1 VSFRKDSLAVLLDR
15 IYANYTSLFQ
25 PLGKTP
31 RHNLLKVFSSV
42 DAGMHHQLL
51 GDLDFLARQLFPDTA
66 EGAYLRTHWAD
77 KVTPLYAAPAR
88 GNVIFT
94 GTPGKSVPS
103 GILLKSASGETYYT
117 EAACKT
123 GEGGSAEAPVTAQNS
138 GTATNLEEGEE
149 LKIASVIP
157 SGVDSVA
164 VAAGGGITGGADAES
179 DEEYLARVLLALRNP
194 SRYGKMGDFALWAI
208 DSGAEVSSAWEF
220 RDFGVF
226 GALLIQ
232 VVSGNQVDGV
242 RQAGNTQAVW
252 DYLDEVAPPILYEVR
267 TPELVSLNP
276 VVTLLPQEDTWGNR
290 DTAVSRMKAFLQ
302 VTAEPGISVTA
313 GALKTAIIDGVDIS
327 DARVTLGGSVTGI
340 TPTTI
345 LQYPVLG
352 EVTWA

>member
-15 IYANYTSLFQ
+15 VYANYTSLFQ

-51 GDLDFLARQLFPDTA
+51 GDIDFLALQLFPDTA

-77 KVTPLYAAPAR
+77 KVTPLYASSAQ
-88 GNVIFT
+88 GNVVLT
-94 GTPGKSVPS
+94 GTPNRSVPS
-103 GILLKSASGETYYT
+103 GLLLKSAAGETYYT
-117 EAACKT
+117 EAACRI
-123 GEGGSAEAPVTAQNS
+123 GAAGSVEARVTAQNT
-138 GTATNLEEGEE
+138 GLATNLEAGEE

-164 VAAGGGITGGADAES
+164 VASQGGITGGADAES

-194 SRYGKMGDFALWAI
+194 SRYGKMGDFALWAV
-208 DSGAEVSSAWEF
+208 DSSVEVSSAWEYAN
-220 RDFGVF
+220 FGVF
-226 GALLIQ
+226 GALMIQ
-232 VVSGNQVDGV
+232 VINGNQIDGV
-242 RQAGNTQAVW
+242 SRVDNLSMVRSYIDG
-252 DYLDEVAPPILYEVR
+252 VAPPILYEVR

-276 VVTLLPQEDTWGNR
+276 AVTLLPQEDTQGNR

-302 VTAEPGISVTA
+302 VTAEPGISITA
-313 GALKTAIIDGVDIS
+313 GALKTAIIDGVAIT
-327 DARVTLGGSVTGI
+327 DAQVTLGGSVVGI

-352 EVTWA
+352 ETEWA